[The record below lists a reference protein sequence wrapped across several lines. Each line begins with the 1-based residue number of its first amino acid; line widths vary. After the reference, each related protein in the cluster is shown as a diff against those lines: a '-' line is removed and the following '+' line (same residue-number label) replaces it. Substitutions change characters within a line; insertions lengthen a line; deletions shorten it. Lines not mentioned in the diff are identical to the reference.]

1 MTTNEGSRPSD
12 PRTQS
17 ELFTAMS
24 EEFLRL
30 AKEYAEMARA
40 ATARAEGMPLIDRIK
55 KEGE

>member
-1 MTTNEGSRPSD
+1 MTPNEDSPRSD
-12 PRTQS
+12 HSKQA

-40 ATARAEGMPLIDRIK
+40 ATARAEGMPLLESAGR
-55 KEGE
+55 GGQ